1 MARPSDGGRERSH
14 PVRTL
19 IRKPALTRYLPQLW
33 GIPEQ
38 QPILPTDD
46 RGRFPDLAGDFE
58 VLGAELEEA
67 FRRYDRDALAG
78 QNRFRLLYLLLIVGG
93 ATATALGA
101 LQCAAHGGKLWL
113 GLAGAVVAGLLAPLA
128 IAAQNGRAN
137 RAYFTN
143 RLKAER
149 LRSEYFVFLVGAAEY
164 QGVDDERRL
173 DLLRRR
179 IAAIEDEA
187 VAS

>member
-1 MARPSDGGRERSH
+1 MAAPSDGGRERSH

-19 IRKPALTRYLPQLW
+19 IRKPALSRYLPQLW
-33 GIPEQ
+33 GTPEQ
-38 QPILPTDD
+38 HAILSADD
-46 RGRFPDLAGDFE
+46 RSRFPDLADDFE
-58 VLGAELEEA
+58 LLGAELEEP

-78 QNRFRLLYLLLIVGG
+78 QNRFRLVYLLLIVGG

-101 LQCAAHGGKLWL
+101 LQCAAHGGKLWI
-113 GLAGAVVAGLLAPLA
+113 GIAGAIVAGLLAPLA
-128 IAAQNGRAN
+128 IAAQNGRSH

-164 QGVDDERRL
+164 DGVDDQRRL
-173 DLLRRR
+173 DVLRKR
-179 IAAIEDEA
+179 IAEIEDEA

>member
-1 MARPSDGGRERSH
+1 MAERSESTH
-14 PVRTL
+14 PLRTL

-38 QPILPTDD
+38 QPILSPDD
-46 RGRFPDLAGDFE
+46 RRGFPDLADDFE
-58 VLGAELEEA
+58 LLGAELEEV

-78 QNRFRLLYLLLIVGG
+78 QNRFRLVYLLLIVGG

-113 GLAGAVVAGLLAPLA
+113 GIAGAVVAGLLAPLA
-128 IAAQNGRAN
+128 IAAQSGRSQ

-149 LRSEYFVFLVGAAEY
+149 LRSEYFLFLVGAAEY
-164 QGVDDERRL
+164 KATDDERRR
-173 DLLRRR
+173 DLLRKR

-187 VAS
+187 AAS